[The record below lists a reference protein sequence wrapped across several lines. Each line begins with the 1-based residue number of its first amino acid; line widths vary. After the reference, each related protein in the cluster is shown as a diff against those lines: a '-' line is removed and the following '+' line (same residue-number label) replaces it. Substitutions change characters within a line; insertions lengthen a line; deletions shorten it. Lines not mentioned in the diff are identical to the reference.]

1 MFYYTHAT
9 LTMDTIRNKYSFGSE
24 KRESVNK
31 ELYLHLF
38 GKGGSALWNECNRIT
53 GQDIIMFDM
62 IVTLQQQVDILTKKI
77 EEYEKQTLPVAELV
91 DYEPVKYEPLFSI
104 LNPTK

>member
-1 MFYYTHAT
+1 
-9 LTMDTIRNKYSFGSE
+9 
-24 KRESVNK
+24 
-31 ELYLHLF
+31 
-38 GKGGSALWNECNRIT
+38 
-53 GQDIIMFDM
+53 MFDM

-77 EEYEKQTLPVAELV
+77 EEYEKQELPVAELV

>member
-1 MFYYTHAT
+1 
-9 LTMDTIRNKYSFGSE
+9 MDDIAKKYSFGSE
-24 KRESVNK
+24 KRESIDK

-38 GKGGSALWNECNRIT
+38 GKGGSALWKECNRIK

-77 EEYEKQTLPVAELV
+77 EEYEKQTLPVAEVV
-91 DYEPVKYEPLFSI
+91 DYEPVKYEPLFPI
-104 LNPTK
+104 LDPTK